1 MNYPTSDF
9 ERVLSKKYNGG
20 GVIDSLMKPFTAE
33 RYTGERHAY
42 SLAPSTFLKPMQF
55 MGPHTNL
62 DGILNDDLT
71 PKSNSLPIY
80 KSDYSSMI
88 HDIEYKKAKDNY
100 FKNPTPENRKKQL
113 NNVWKADD
121 KFINE
126 MERDHE
132 EPMAPI
138 AGKLIKTKNSRKKN

>member
-1 MNYPTSDF
+1 
-9 ERVLSKKYNGG
+9 
-20 GVIDSLMKPFTAE
+20 MKPFTAE

-42 SLAPSTFLKPMQF
+42 SLAPSTFLKPVNF

-62 DGILNDDLT
+62 NERLNDDFT
-71 PKSNSLPIY
+71 PKNNSLPIN
-80 KSDYSSMI
+80 KSDYNSMI
-88 HDIEYKKAKDNY
+88 HDIEYKKASDNY

-113 NNVWKADD
+113 NNVWKAD

-138 AGKLIKTKNSRKKN
+138 AGKLIKTKNFSKKQVHYQLKHLRYSEKIPLINYEWKH